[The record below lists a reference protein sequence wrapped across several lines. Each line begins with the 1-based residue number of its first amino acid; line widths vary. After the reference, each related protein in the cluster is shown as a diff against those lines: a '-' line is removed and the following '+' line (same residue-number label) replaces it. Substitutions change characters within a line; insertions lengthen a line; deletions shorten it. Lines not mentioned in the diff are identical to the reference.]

1 MSILDE
7 PFHNILSNVKLPTS
21 VEILLLQNVPPRW
34 VQCTL
39 LPFEADGDLLT
50 LQVHEQEDPI
60 ITPFGSK
67 VILHFTNDDGPMLSL
82 RYYDQED
89 GKLIL
94 QFSQVH
100 QRDKR
105 SFPRHYGNI
114 PLKFFPAPDEQFEL
128 MSKQWLSETIDT
140 TDQWICPEPF
150 MNFSLGGLSFEH
162 SEPLPVQLSLLLELS
177 IGQSSKTWRA
187 LGRVVRCIEIND
199 QNFDIAIEFTSLP
212 EGALEE
218 LSDFTLQVQEALL

>member
-7 PFHNILSNVKLPTS
+7 PFHNILSNVDLPTD

-39 LPFEADGDLLT
+39 LPIKEDGDLLS
-50 LQVHEQEDPI
+50 LRIHEQEDPI

-82 RYYDQED
+82 RYYDQEE
-89 GKLIL
+89 GTLTL

-114 PLKFFPAPDEQFEL
+114 PLKFLPVPEERLEL
-128 MSKQWLSETIDT
+128 VSKQWLSDTI
-140 TDQWICPEPF
+140 QPNEHWFCPEPF

-162 SEPLPVQLSLLLELS
+162 ATPIPVSQSLLIMLS
-177 IGQSSKTWRA
+177 IGKSSKIWRA
-187 LGRVVRCIEIND
+187 VARVVRCIEINEE
-199 QNFDIAIEFTSLP
+199 NYDIAIEFTVLP
-212 EGALEE
+212 DGALEE

>member
-1 MSILDE
+1 MSILDD
-7 PFHNILSNVKLPTS
+7 PFQNILNNVSLPTE

-39 LPFEADGDLLT
+39 LPIEDGDLLT
-50 LQVHEQEDPI
+50 LKIHDHEAPI

-82 RYYDQED
+82 RYYDQES
-89 GKLIL
+89 GKLTL

-114 PLKFFPAPDEQFEL
+114 PLTFFPIPEEQVEL
-128 MSKQWLSETIDT
+128 LSKQWMNNSISPDNKWF
-140 TDQWICPEPF
+140 QPEPF

-162 SEPLPVQLSLLLELS
+162 GNPLPIDSIILMEMS
-177 IGQSSKTWRA
+177 IGESPKNWRA
-187 LGRVVRCIEIND
+187 TGRVVRCIEINEKS
-199 QNFDIAIEFTSLP
+199 FDIAIEFTSLP
-212 EGALEE
+212 DGALEE
-218 LSDFTLQVQEALL
+218 LSDFTLRVQEALL

>member
-7 PFHNILSNVKLPTS
+7 PFNNILSNVELPTE

-39 LPFEADGDLLT
+39 LPVRADGDLLT
-50 LQVHEQEDPI
+50 LKINEQEEPI

-67 VILHFTNDDGPMLSL
+67 VILHFTNDNGPMLSL
-82 RYYDQED
+82 RYYDQEAD
-89 GKLIL
+89 TLTL

-114 PLKFFPAPDEQFEL
+114 PLKFFPVPDEQLEL
-128 MSKQWLSETIDT
+128 MSKQWLSETIRPT
-140 TDQWICPEPF
+140 EQWFCPEPF

-162 SEPLPVQLSLLLELS
+162 ADPIPVDRSLLLAFS
-177 IGQSSKTWRA
+177 IGQSSKNWRSI
-187 LGRVVRCIEIND
+187 GRVVRCIEINE
-199 QNFDIAIEFTSLP
+199 QNFDIAIEFTFLP

-218 LSDFTLQVQEALL
+218 LSDFTLKVQEALL

>member
-1 MSILDE
+1 MSILDD
-7 PFHNILSNVKLPTS
+7 PFQNILSNVSLPAE
-21 VEILLLQNVPPRW
+21 VEILLLQNIPPRW

-39 LPFEADGDLLT
+39 LPTEEDGDLLC
-50 LQVHEQEDPI
+50 LKIQEHEAPI

-67 VILHFTNDDGPMLSL
+67 IILHFSDEEGPMLSL

-89 GKLIL
+89 GNLFL

-114 PLKFFPAPDEQFEL
+114 PLNFLTVEQEQMEL
-128 MSKQWLSETIDT
+128 VSKQWLEKTIDT
-140 TDQWICPEPF
+140 DNRWSTPEPF

-162 SEPLPVQLSLLLELS
+162 STPIPIDKPMIMEMS
-177 IGQSSKTWRA
+177 IGISSNLWRA
-187 LGRVVRCIEIND
+187 TGRVVRCIEINKEC
-199 QNFDIAIEFTSLP
+199 FDIAVEFNSLP

-218 LSDFTLQVQEALL
+218 LSDFTLKVQEALL

>member
-7 PFHNILSNVKLPTS
+7 PFHNILGNVELPTD
-21 VEILLLQNVPPRW
+21 VEILLLQNIPPRW

-39 LPFEADGDLLT
+39 LPIEEDGDLLR
-50 LQVHEQEDPI
+50 LRIHAQEDPI

-67 VILHFTNDDGPMLSL
+67 VILHFTNDEGPMLSL
-82 RYYDQED
+82 RYYDQAE
-89 GKLIL
+89 GTLTL

-114 PLKFFPAPDEQFEL
+114 PLTFFPVPEEQLEL
-128 MSKQWLSETIDT
+128 MSKQWLSETIHPNEH
-140 TDQWICPEPF
+140 WFNPEPF

-162 SEPLPVQLSLLLELS
+162 AEPLPVTQNLLLRLS
-177 IGQSSKTWRA
+177 IGTSAKVWRA
-187 LGRVVRCIEIND
+187 TARVVRCIEINE
-199 QNFDIAIEFTSLP
+199 QTFDIAIEFTSLP